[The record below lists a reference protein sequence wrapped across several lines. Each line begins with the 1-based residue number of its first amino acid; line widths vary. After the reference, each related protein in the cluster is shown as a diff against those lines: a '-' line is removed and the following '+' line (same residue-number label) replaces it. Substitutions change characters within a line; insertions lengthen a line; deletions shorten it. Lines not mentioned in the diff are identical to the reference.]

1 MVTETDALQGC
12 SSPRG
17 GAAAALYA
25 GHSRR
30 DGWGCVYHQ
39 TAQSVM
45 GGPCLSK
52 GVGFKA
58 EETTTCSGN
67 KT

>member
-25 GHSRR
+25 GHSHDATGEAVCTTKQHSRSWVGR
-30 DGWGCVYHQ
+30 VYLK
-39 TAQSVM
+39 
-45 GGPCLSK
+45 GLGSK
-52 GVGFKA
+52 LRKP
-58 EETTTCSGN
+58 
-67 KT
+67 